1 MRQIRNERWNEIER
15 ERESSSYAKLVIESE
30 RRRRG
35 MTRSQ
40 RRSVRKDE
48 GDETVEEVAQ
58 LKLLRN

>member
-1 MRQIRNERWNEIER
+1 MERDRER

-48 GDETVEEVAQ
+48 GDETVEEVVP

>member
-15 ERESSSYAKLVIESE
+15 EKESSSYAKLVIESE

-40 RRSVRKDE
+40 RRVLERMKGTRLWKRS
-48 GDETVEEVAQ
+48 
-58 LKLLRN
+58 RN